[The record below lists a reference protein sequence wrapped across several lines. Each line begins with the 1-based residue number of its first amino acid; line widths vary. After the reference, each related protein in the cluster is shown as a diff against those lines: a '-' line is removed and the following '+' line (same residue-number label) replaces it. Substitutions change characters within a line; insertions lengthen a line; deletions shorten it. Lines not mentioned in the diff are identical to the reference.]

1 MAMSSNGEGTEN
13 ILCKTSILTISVVPI
28 TLYSPDNTKSAVVFL
43 QVVLIDAN
51 AALIEETKK
60 AVEDTKMVQHS
71 ANLLS
76 NLSTSDTTLVIQSL
90 GLYGAIGNLVDKLDS
105 IKRVVDGFAQVSS
118 SRYRRS
124 FIVSYQGLASS
135 LCERCLGSSIC
146 ALPSKFQ

>member
-1 MAMSSNGEGTEN
+1 M
-13 ILCKTSILTISVVPI
+13 
-28 TLYSPDNTKSAVVFL
+28 FL

-105 IKRVVDGFAQVSS
+105 IKRVVDGFAQVSP

-146 ALPSKFQ
+146 ALPSKFR